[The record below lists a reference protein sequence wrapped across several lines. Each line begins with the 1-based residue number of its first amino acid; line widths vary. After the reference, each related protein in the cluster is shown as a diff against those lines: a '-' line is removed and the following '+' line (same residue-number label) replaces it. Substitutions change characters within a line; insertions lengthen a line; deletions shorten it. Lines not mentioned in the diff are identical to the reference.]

1 MTSGDKT
8 DFSYGIGGIFVPAG
22 IFIGIGIGYWLNN
35 LYAGLFIGFG
45 AGLAAFGLSLLIK
58 R

>member
-1 MTSGDKT
+1 MPGEKP

-22 IFIGIGIGYWLNN
+22 ICIGLGIGYLLNN

-45 AGLAAFGLSLLIK
+45 AGLAAFGLSLILK